1 MARERFREKCVK
13 QQNVCLVTTYC
24 CMLKNHKRK
33 LRRFTG
39 ITDLCGIKW
48 RKLVHGESG
57 FTPEPSED
65 PILSSFSRCL
75 AADILC
81 VWRRVA
87 TAAPPS
93 ADINGGLFDNIAL
106 QQTAPVKHPSLSLHA
121 AKELWIFWYGEEPDL
136 SGLVSPELLAGGVR
150 GYPTPVQ
157 QGTPMCPSR
166 SALVGEE
173 FRRNGVK
180 GIIKWPEK
188 SISKKTVSH
197 LGNENPWIRWG
208 LLLLPLGWQGALLP
222 PPPL

>member
-1 MARERFREKCVK
+1 MKYGLNDQFIPDFNIMARERERFREKYVK
-13 QQNVCLVTTYC
+13 QQNACLVPVLTE
-24 CMLKNHKRK
+24 
-33 LRRFTG
+33 
-39 ITDLCGIKW
+39 TDLCGIKW

-136 SGLVSPELLAGGVR
+136 SGLVSPELLAGARYADMPIEVR
-150 GYPTPVQ
+150 
-157 QGTPMCPSR
+157 
-166 SALVGEE
+166 VGRGGISQEWRKRHYKMARKINIEE
-173 FRRNGVK
+173 NSEPFRK
-180 GIIKWPEK
+180 
-188 SISKKTVSH
+188 
-197 LGNENPWIRWG
+197 
-208 LLLLPLGWQGALLP
+208 
-222 PPPL
+222 